1 MISPMHDEAWLTND
15 AIRAWA
21 AERLRTVGANGAAR
35 ELGVGRETLLSLAV
49 GAPVQDGTF
58 AKIRERR
65 RLGPAKVAGSA
76 R

>member
-1 MISPMHDEAWLTND
+1 MADESWLTNE
-15 AIRAWA
+15 AIRVIA
-21 AERLRTVGANGAAR
+21 AERLRALGANGAAR
-35 ELGVGRETLLSLAV
+35 ELGVGRDTLLSLAA

-65 RLGPAKVAGSA
+65 RLTPPRTAGSS